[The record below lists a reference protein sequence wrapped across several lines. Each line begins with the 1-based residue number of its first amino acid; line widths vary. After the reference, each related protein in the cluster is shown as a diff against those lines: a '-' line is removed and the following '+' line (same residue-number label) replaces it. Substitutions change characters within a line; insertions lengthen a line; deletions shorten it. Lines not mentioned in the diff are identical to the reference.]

1 MSMFKESSSYVDK
14 NKWANVGSITVQQAA
29 LTATGRTDAV
39 VEALAT
45 ANKAIYYT
53 KTRSPALEFRFRSDS
68 DDDTATNTLQLYASN
83 GVDHY
88 TRISQLVIKEGLQ
101 EYSSTIFFADGI
113 AVTLENWITDTKA
126 VVPITTDDHIA
137 RYVLNTH
144 GYDRFLFI
152 ASTRNSTTVYIDVHR
167 I

>member
-1 MSMFKESSSYVDK
+1 MSIFKESSSYVDK
-14 NKWANVGSITVQQAA
+14 NKWVNVSSITVQQAA

-39 VEALAT
+39 VEALAD
-45 ANKAIYYT
+45 ANKAIYYM
-53 KTRSPALEFRFRSDS
+53 KRRSPALEFRFRSDS
-68 DDDTATNTLQLYASN
+68 DDHTATNTLQFYASN

-101 EYSSTIFFADGI
+101 EYSSTIFFVDGI
-113 AVTLENWITDTKA
+113 AETLENWITDAKA
-126 VVPITTDDHIA
+126 VQPVTTDDHIA

-152 ASTRNSTTVYIDVHR
+152 ASTLNSTTVYIDVHR